1 MRIIGGNK
9 GGIRINIPKNLKLRP
24 TTDRSKEALFNILN
38 NKIDYNQ
45 LYVLDLF
52 SGTGNISYEFSSRGA
67 EYVCSVE
74 KNQKSVEFI
83 NHFKEI
89 NDLNIE
95 AIKKDVFNF
104 LNSTNKKF
112 NVIFAD
118 PPYNLKEEDYYNLIN
133 IIFDKEIIKINGTLI
148 IEHSSKTLLDKHD
161 YHKDSRKYGDCSFSF
176 YKKLNNWLSGVS
188 LLIFN
193 LLYKI
198 SIYYL
203 FLL

>member
-9 GGIRINIPKNLKLRP
+9 GGIRINTPKNLKLRP

-67 EYVCSVE
+67 KHVCSVE
-74 KNQKSVEFI
+74 KNQKSIEFI
-83 NHFKEI
+83 KHFKKI

-95 AIKKDVFNF
+95 AIKKDVFSF
-104 LNSTNKKF
+104 LNSTDKKF

-118 PPYNLKEEDYYNLIN
+118 PPYNLKEENYYNLIN
-133 IIFDKEIIKINGTLI
+133 IIFEREIVKIDGILI
-148 IEHSSKTLLDKHD
+148 IEHSSKILLDKNE
-161 YHKDSRKYGDCSFSF
+161 YINFIKD
-176 YKKLNNWLSGVS
+176 NE
-188 LLIFN
+188 
-193 LLYKI
+193 
-198 SIYYL
+198 
-203 FLL
+203 